1 MARWLVAGW
10 LVARWLGAEVWVA
23 GGWWLVAGGLVAGGW
38 WLVAVVP
45 NTRTHTQTHIHIDYR
60 HKKLKREY
68 LCDSRN
74 FKGNPFISVMTNENK
89 RFSFKIYFHL

>member
-45 NTRTHTQTHIHIDYR
+45 KEENVCDNKEKTPHVAIL
-60 HKKLKREY
+60 KLFME
-68 LCDSRN
+68 
-74 FKGNPFISVMTNENK
+74 
-89 RFSFKIYFHL
+89 